1 MAAPRVVDTS
11 AWIEWLTA
19 SALGQKL
26 GKQFPDKAQCIVPT
40 IVQLELSKWLV
51 REVDEEAADQV
62 IAFTQKCVV
71 VPLDTPIA
79 LLAADLHRQ
88 HKLATADAIDDWD
101 FALQLNRFNEAVAAV
116 REAGLETGLVH
127 CDNTPGTVLHPEC
140 HYDMCRV
147 GIGLYGLQPA
157 ETTPRGRWYLK
168 ERPIR

>member
-1 MAAPRVVDTS
+1 MAALRVVDTS

-26 GKQFPDKAQCIVPT
+26 GKQFPDKALCIVPT

-51 REVDEEAADQV
+51 REVGEEEADQV

-88 HKLATADAIDDWD
+88 HKLATADAIVYATAQHMGADLLTCDAHFD
-101 FALQLNRFNEAVAAV
+101 GLPDVTLFPKAA
-116 REAGLETGLVH
+116 
-127 CDNTPGTVLHPEC
+127 
-140 HYDMCRV
+140 
-147 GIGLYGLQPA
+147 
-157 ETTPRGRWYLK
+157 
-168 ERPIR
+168 